1 MEITQTLQ
9 VHTDAR
15 GAVPPNSMD
24 VAVEKVRAA
33 LRHAS
38 EPVLFV
44 KVKLTM
50 SADPAVQRPAVAQVN
65 LDFNGRLIR
74 AQANAESMHEA
85 IDLMCGRL
93 KVRIDRAARNWAAVG
108 GSKPVPLSGEW
119 RHRERPGTP
128 AALLSPAAR
137 GARGDQA
144 QVLRADPGDP
154 GRGGDRDG
162 AARLRLLPVHRARHR
177 AGQRAVPDVQ
187 RFRAGPGP
195 PAARRA
201 RPDSGLDHGQR
212 PATPRLDTPAAIDRM
227 EALGQPFLFFIDS
240 ETGRGS
246 LIYHRYDGH
255 YGHITSAGTK

>member
-24 VAVEKVRAA
+24 LAVEKVRAA

-93 KVRIDRAARNWAAVG
+93 KVRINRAARNWAAVG

-119 RHRERPGTP
+119 RHESAPAHRLPYFPRP
-128 AALLSPAAR
+128 LEE
-137 GARGDQA
+137 
-144 QVLRADPGDP
+144 
-154 GRGGDRDG
+154 
-162 AARLRLLPVHRARHR
+162 
-177 AGQRAVPDVQ
+177 RAVIRHKSYAPTRETPDEAVTEMELLDYD
-187 RFRAGPGP
+187 FYLFTERATGQDSVLYRTYNGFVL
-195 PAARRA
+195 AQA
-201 RPDSGLDHGQR
+201 RPRRGELGPIAASITVSDQL
-212 PATPRLDTPAAIDRM
+212 TPRLDAPAAIDRM